1 MENPLVPSRAATSGQ
16 DRHGPIIDVL
26 ERVLAD
32 IPASTAKPD
41 DAPDSAAKKIARQAA
56 KRAAMLSGTLALPP
70 GPLGFMTL
78 LPDLYLIWQTQRQMV
93 ADIFGVYGRS
103 AELTRTHMLYC
114 LFRHAASHVV
124 RDVVVRGGQRMV
136 IRQLSSGAL
145 RSAVGSI
152 GVTISQR
159 IAGNATARWI
169 PLAGAAAVGAYAYWD
184 TLQVANTAQRLLT
197 APVDAIV
204 DD

>member
-1 MENPLVPSRAATSGQ
+1 
-16 DRHGPIIDVL
+16 VL
-26 ERVLAD
+26 
-32 IPASTAKPD
+32 
-41 DAPDSAAKKIARQAA
+41 
-56 KRAAMLSGTLALPP
+56 
-70 GPLGFMTL
+70 
-78 LPDLYLIWQTQRQMV
+78 
-93 ADIFGVYGRS
+93 
-103 AELTRTHMLYC
+103 
-114 LFRHAASHVV
+114 

-136 IRQLSSGAL
+136 IRQLRGGAL

-184 TLQVANTAQRLLT
+184 TLQVANTAQRLLS
-197 APVDAIV
+197 APVEAIV

>member
-1 MENPLVPSRAATSGQ
+1 MENPLVPSRAATSDQ

-32 IPASTAKPD
+32 IPTSTAKPN

-78 LPDLYLIWQTQRQMV
+78 LPDLYLIWKTQRQMV

-103 AELTRTHMLYC
+103 AELTPTHMLYC
-114 LFRHAASHVV
+114 LFRHAASQIL

-136 IRQLSSGAL
+136 IRQLSGGAL